1 MWIWELDHKEDWAL
15 KNLCFRN
22 VVLEKNLES
31 HLDSKEIKPV
41 NPKGNQLWIFIGRTD
56 AEVDT
61 PKFWPPDT
69 KRRFIGKDL
78 DAGKDWGQEEKGVA
92 EDELVVWHYWLNGH
106 RTEKTQGDSEG
117 QGSLSCCSP
126 WSHKE
131 TDMTRPV
138 NNCWGPL
145 MEQDLAVWSRW

>member
-1 MWIWELDHKEDWAL
+1 MDVIVGPQRRLNNKQRILSNCGAGEDSCEFFGQQGDQASQSL
-15 KNLCFRN
+15 KKSTLSIHWKDQCCSWSS
-22 VVLEKNLES
+22 VL
-31 HLDSKEIKPV
+31 
-41 NPKGNQLWIFIGRTD
+41 
-56 AEVDT
+56 
-61 PKFWPPDT
+61 WPPLPM
-69 KRRFIGKDL
+69 KSWLIGKDL